1 MTDLVKTD
9 EVYLSTDI
17 DSLWADT
24 EDPNAFEASL
34 RIHNPGCHGSWQ
46 CWWHRNG
53 DDVQRL
59 NNDGFCRHLDG
70 QRER

>member
-17 DSLWADT
+17 DPLWADT
-24 EDPNAFEASL
+24 EDPNAFEATL